1 MAEKRVCL
9 VGGNDK
15 WRSMLKALLPSSTV
29 VTNKNFPVG
38 RVRNSDLVIINTNL
52 IGHGVT
58 RKATQIAFSNDIDVI
73 YTSRN
78 NIECTANDVLRWF
91 SDVSCVA

>member
-1 MAEKRVCL
+1 MT
-9 VGGNDK
+9 
-15 WRSMLKALLPSSTV
+15 S
-29 VTNKNFPVG
+29 KNFPSE
-38 RVRNSDLVIINTNL
+38 RVRNSNLIIVNTNL

-58 RKATQIAFSNDIDVI
+58 RKATQIALNNGIGVI

-91 SDVSCVA
+91 SDVSCTA